1 MKKLFCFVLA
11 IMLMLSLNGCDSLFS
26 YRVHSPM
33 AYPDYTFDK
42 EPDTMQLR
50 QMAVQAMRDLLTIQW
65 HTETEITYRKTG
77 PVNGKQFHHE
87 PRKTYG
93 GMLYSG
99 ASSGLFQFLEYYD
112 FETGCLRFP
121 GNSSELK
128 AALGSSC
135 ADTLLWA
142 WSTVCNSFTGGY
154 YPIMMVPKN
163 GYCIVGDYKLKEN
176 IKTFYE
182 YPSYT
187 VIRENG
193 NDVMLEAYAKMLPA
207 DALVTNSD
215 NHAMMVIEAPT
226 VVYLEDGTIDSA
238 NSFVMIQDQRAGG
251 STFYEYKIDGRTV
264 YLSGRIDGKY
274 TFDQLLEEH
283 YIPVTTQE
291 FLGLKEYDKA
301 QISALSEEP
310 ASWEALL
317 NSEVT
322 ANYPLAVLNTYLIEE
337 DGSRVVLD
345 KKLFGGYAD
354 QGVPFSCKISEIE
367 VLTRLDISKCSGCKL
382 EFEAVVSTGERF
394 TPIQFDF

>member
-1 MKKLFCFVLA
+1 MKKLLCFVLGLVLA
-11 IMLMLSLNGCDSLFS
+11 LSLVGCDG
-26 YRVHSPM
+26 YHVPSPM
-33 AYPDYTFDK
+33 SYPDYTF
-42 EPDTMQLR
+42 EETPDAMQLR

-65 HTETEITYRKTG
+65 HTEIDITYRKTG

-87 PRKTYG
+87 PGKTYG
-93 GMLYSG
+93 GMFYSG

-112 FETGCLRFP
+112 FDSGCLRFP
-121 GNSSELK
+121 GNSNDLK
-128 AALGSSC
+128 SSLGSSC

-163 GYCIVGDYKLKEN
+163 GYCTVGDYKLKEG

-193 NDVMLEAYAKMLPA
+193 NTVMLEAYAKMLPA

-215 NHAMMVIEAPT
+215 NHAMMVTEAPT
-226 VVYLEDGTIDSA
+226 VVYLADGSIDSA

-251 STFYEYKIDGRTV
+251 KTFYEYKIDGHKV

-274 TFDQLLEEH
+274 TFDKLLEEH

-301 QISALSEEP
+301 QVSASSERP
-310 ASWEALL
+310 DTWDDLL
-317 NSEVT
+317 NSEMT
-322 ANYPLAVLNTYLIEE
+322 ANYPLAVLNTYLIKA
-337 DGSRVVLD
+337 DGNRVLLD
-345 KKLFGGYAD
+345 KKLFGGYSD

-367 VLTRLDISKCSGCKL
+367 ALTRLDKSKCSGCKL

-394 TPIQFDF
+394 NPIQFTF

>member
-1 MKKLFCFVLA
+1 MKKLLCFVLTA
-11 IMLMLSLNGCDSLFS
+11 ALVFSLAGCGG
-26 YRVHSPM
+26 YHVPSPM
-33 AYPDYTFDK
+33 AYPDYTF
-42 EPDTMQLR
+42 EETPDTMQLR

-65 HTETEITYRKTG
+65 HTETDITYRKTG

-87 PRKTYG
+87 PGKTYG
-93 GMLYSG
+93 GMFYSG

-112 FETGCLRFP
+112 SDTGCLRFP
-121 GNSSELK
+121 GNSNDLK
-128 AALGSSC
+128 SSLGSSC

-163 GYCIVGDYKLKEN
+163 GYCTVGDYKLIDG

-182 YPSYT
+182 YPSYA

-193 NDVMLEAYAKMLPA
+193 NAVMLEAYAQMLPA

-226 VVYLEDGTIDSA
+226 VVYLPDGSIDSA

-251 STFYEYKIDGRTV
+251 KTFYEHNIDGHTV

-274 TFDQLLEEH
+274 TFDKLLEEH
-283 YIPVTTQE
+283 YIPVTTEE

-301 QISALSEEP
+301 QVSASTVNPDTWEDLLDSEII
-310 ASWEALL
+310 
-317 NSEVT
+317 
-322 ANYPLAVLNTYLIEE
+322 ANYPLAVVNTYLVEA
-337 DGSRVVLD
+337 DGNHVLLD

-354 QGVPFSCKISEIE
+354 TGVPTSCKISEIDT
-367 VLTRLDISKCSGCKL
+367 LSRLDKSKCGGCTL
-382 EFEAVVSTGERF
+382 EFEVVVSTGERF
-394 TPIQFDF
+394 VPIEFTF